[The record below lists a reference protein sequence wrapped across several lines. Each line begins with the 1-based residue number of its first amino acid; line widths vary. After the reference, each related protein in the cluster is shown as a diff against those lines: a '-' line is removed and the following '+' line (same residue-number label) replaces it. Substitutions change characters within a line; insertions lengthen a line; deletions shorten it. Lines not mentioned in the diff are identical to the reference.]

1 MKNKCSSS
9 LLTYL
14 VHLWEDAIKMLQR
27 VLSFRRV
34 TLVQVA
40 VPCRAGQIISLIY
53 DFVISYVCISDFPK
67 TSRSRRILTGNG
79 GGAVGQFHFFLKNA
93 VRVRA
98 TENSSPFTPSPPPP
112 TPVFIEEVPFKHSP
126 FP

>member
-1 MKNKCSSS
+1 
-9 LLTYL
+9 
-14 VHLWEDAIKMLQR
+14 MLQR

-79 GGAVGQFHFFLKNA
+79 GGGGTVSLLSEKCSKGESH
-93 VRVRA
+93 
-98 TENSSPFTPSPPPP
+98 
-112 TPVFIEEVPFKHSP
+112 
-126 FP
+126 